1 MVFILKFLARAIP
14 AASLLLVATTA
25 AWAEVK
31 ADTQSDIKSGDADNS
46 QHQAEAGSN
55 AVLPE
60 TRVSAGRSQ
69 AVQGYNAITSTGPS
83 RTETPV
89 MELAQSV
96 RVISREWLDDTRAL
110 RLADTVDYV
119 SGIARLN
126 DFGTTWDNFAIR
138 GFSNTDQGMLING
151 FRGGR
156 GYNVTRD
163 AATVERFEF
172 LKGPAAAVYGA
183 SEPGGIINIVTK
195 KPKFTQANSL
205 DVNIG
210 SYGLRRAALDTTGPI
225 NEQLAYRL
233 NVVAED
239 SAMRSS
245 LFEGDR
251 QTVAPAL
258 TWVISDKTVLNYE
271 AEFTRVST
279 PLDRGLIQINGN
291 PRALPRSRVLGE
303 PNDGNVELT
312 SQAHQ
317 LTLEHEF
324 TSQWRARA
332 GLNFKKGTFEGDNTE
347 LATFTPPVVNRRQM
361 WRSLPMRDT
370 SFQAELEGKLQTGS
384 IGHTVLLGVEA
395 SRLWMAQEITR
406 SNPTTTPYPLNIY
419 NPVYYDFALPG
430 VNPVSLRRKDEERA
444 VFVQDIMAL
453 TEQLKLHAGVRY
465 VQLKRD
471 QYNSSGALTRQTD
484 DNFVLPNVA
493 LVYSPQPTL
502 SVYGSYAQGLEPGG
516 EAPTGTTNAE
526 VIMDPN
532 KSRQL
537 ELGVK
542 TDVTPDLSLSAAIF
556 QIKRQNEY
564 VDASSTYVMAGKQIN
579 RGIEFAAQGRVTRD
593 WMLGGSF
600 TALQAKAQDTD
611 DARIEGKQVG
621 NVPRYKSAVYSEYS
635 WPGLPALK
643 LNATWLYSSS
653 KAFAPNNEIAGLNRK
668 VDGYHVLNLG
678 GRYIAK
684 IGDTATTFRFGVDN
698 VFNKFYWGDASS
710 AFGGYLIPG
719 APRVFRVSAQIDF

>member
-31 ADTQSDIKSGDADNS
+31 TVTQSDIKSGDADNN
-46 QHQAEAGSN
+46 QHQAEAGNN

-406 SNPTTTPYPLNIY
+406 SNPATTPYPLNIY
-419 NPVYYDFALPG
+419 NPVYGQAKPTSQDWWYDVDEQQKNNAVYLQDQM
-430 VNPVSLRRKDEERA
+430 SLSPRW
-444 VFVQDIMAL
+444 
-453 TEQLKLHAGVRY
+453 KLLAGVRFDNYHQSY
-465 VQLKRD
+465 VDHLNAGQTS
-471 QYNSSGALTRQTD
+471 QQRQTATSPRIGLTYLPTD
-484 DNFVLPNVA
+484 WASVYVSYSKGFRPNSGGSVTGGAFDPQESRASEIGLKLQTPDQRLGANFAVFDITKRNVLVGDLANAGFQVAAGEATSKGFEADVYGKLDQHWRLTANFAYTDAEVSKDSNANMVGARLANIPKTSAGLLAIREDTLPNGSRYGIGTGI
-493 LVYSPQPTL
+493 VYVGKRSGNAADTYDLPAYTTVKLLSYWQVSPRARFSL
-502 SVYGSYAQGLEPGG
+502 
-516 EAPTGTTNAE
+516 
-526 VIMDPN
+526 
-532 KSRQL
+532 
-537 ELGVK
+537 
-542 TDVTPDLSLSAAIF
+542 DVSNLFDQRYIT
-556 QIKRQNEY
+556 
-564 VDASSTYVMAGKQIN
+564 STWNNYVM
-579 RGIEFAAQGRVTRD
+579 
-593 WMLGGSF
+593 
-600 TALQAKAQDTD
+600 
-611 DARIEGKQVG
+611 
-621 NVPRYKSAVYSEYS
+621 
-635 WPGLPALK
+635 PGLGR
-643 LNATWLYSSS
+643 S
-653 KAFAPNNEIAGLNRK
+653 
-668 VDGYHVLNLG
+668 VL
-678 GRYIAK
+678 
-684 IGDTATTFRFGVDN
+684 
-698 VFNKFYWGDASS
+698 ASLHLQ
-710 AFGGYLIPG
+710 F
-719 APRVFRVSAQIDF
+719 